1 MTRVRS
7 DIFLHLGTT
16 GVSVNLIFDS
26 WVIAMQITN
35 RLTQSGYHCENRDY
49 GVSCSSRLRAAYASW
64 CQRQLLVLE
73 YSWRLLARITGRGK
87 TYRKKHRGTGT
98 PLDSVVPPP
107 PVIPRSR
114 LRIARISVFRVEA
127 GVRGLVLARQN
138 LTKQF
143 APKQTTA
150 SGLLVNKQHIYF

>member
-1 MTRVRS
+1 MTRVKWYIPTSRDDS
-7 DIFLHLGTT
+7 
-16 GVSVNLIFDS
+16 VSVNLIFDS
-26 WVIAMQITN
+26 WVIAVQITN
-35 RLTQSGYHCENRDY
+35 RLTQSGYHKENRDY
-49 GVSCSSRLRAAYASW
+49 GVSCWSRLDAADASQ

-73 YSWRLLARITGRGK
+73 YSWRLLARITHGGEAKHTGK
-87 TYRKKHRGTGT
+87 STEGPGLRRLPLFPSFLIPSSYR
-98 PLDSVVPPP
+98 
-107 PVIPRSR
+107 
-114 LRIARISVFRVEA
+114 ARVSVFRVEA

>member
-1 MTRVRS
+1 MARTEWYILTSRG
-7 DIFLHLGTT
+7 D
-16 GVSVNLIFDS
+16 GVSVNLIFNS

-35 RLTQSGYHCENRDY
+35 RLTQSGYHYENRDY
-49 GVSCSSRLRAAYASW
+49 GVSCSSRLHAGYASQ

-73 YSWRLLARITGRGK
+73 YSWRLLAHITRGEAKHTGKSTEGPGRSSPSSLILPSS
-87 TYRKKHRGTGT
+87 YR
-98 PLDSVVPPP
+98 
-107 PVIPRSR
+107 
-114 LRIARISVFRVEA
+114 ARFCLSH
-127 GVRGLVLARQN
+127 GGGLVLARQN

>member
-1 MTRVRS
+1 VTTCVKWHC
-7 DIFLHLGTT
+7 IFLHLGMT
-16 GVSVNLIFDS
+16 VFSVNLIFDS

-35 RLTQSGYHCENRDY
+35 RLTQSGYHYENRDY
-49 GVSCSSRLRAAYASW
+49 GVSCSLRLHIAYGPQ

-73 YSWRLLARITGRGK
+73 YSWRLLTRITRRGK
-87 TYRKKHRGTGT
+87 TDRKKHRGTGM
-98 PLDSVVPPP
+98 LDFVVPPP
-107 PVIPRSR
+107 VVSSSR
-114 LRIARISVFRVEA
+114 LRIARVSVFRVEA
-127 GVRGLVLARQN
+127 AVRSLVLARQN